1 MKFYKNKKIL
11 ITGNTG
17 FKGSWLSLTLSS
29 LGSEVI
35 GLSDKSPLV
44 NSVINQDWINKNIKQ
59 YYGKIEN
66 LSNLKKII
74 RDEKPDLI
82 FHLAAQPLVLESY
95 KHPYETFKTNMI
107 GTLNLLESIKKIDS
121 SIPSLIIT
129 TDKVYKNVNEKKFCE
144 NDPLEGLD
152 PYSSSKVCAENI
164 SKAYAN
170 IGLRIITARSGNVIG
185 GGDWGKHRIVPDIIR
200 SIYKNEIPVI
210 RNPSHTRP
218 WLYILDVI
226 EGYLLLAERLFN
238 KKQPSEF
245 ESFNLAPSYSK
256 SFNVLQLTKRL
267 LFHFNKTD
275 YKLEKNVIK
284 RESKILSLEAK
295 KMNNCL
301 NWRAKTS
308 FETAIKETANWYLS
322 ANELNTL
329 NISKEQV
336 TKYFKKFSKTKSKKL
351 VINNFKLEKK
361 YA

>member
-1 MKFYKNKKIL
+1 MSDEILSLIYNFAKKFSDPVSNLAFEPENKN
-11 ITGNTG
+11 ITVIINNGNVN
-17 FKGSWLSLTLSS
+17 LSLTISGKNKGAYDDISRL
-29 LGSEVI
+29 LR
-35 GLSDKSPLV
+35 
-44 NSVINQDWINKNIKQ
+44 KNIEQ
-59 YYGKIEN
+59 IPGV
-66 LSNLKKII
+66 LSTNII
-74 RDEKPDLI
+74 
-82 FHLAAQPLVLESY
+82 F
-95 KHPYETFKTNMI
+95 TNEM
-107 GTLNLLESIKKIDS
+107 N
-121 SIPSLIIT
+121 
-129 TDKVYKNVNEKKFCE
+129 VKNVNEKKFSE

-210 RNPSHTRP
+210 RNPSHTRH

-238 KKQPSEF
+238 KKKASEF

-267 LFHFNKTD
+267 LFHFNKTN
-275 YKLEKNVIK
+275 YKLEKNIIK

-322 ANELNTL
+322 ANKLNTL

-336 TKYFKKFSKTKSKKL
+336 TKYFKKFSQTKSKKL
-351 VINNFKLEKK
+351 VINNLKLEKK